1 MSPPMKQ
8 TFNTERK
15 PLQSPWTHESMPFI
29 FICSQCRS
37 ILYEDPSPLLQ
48 NGSYKSP
55 TYFENVLTRLG
66 DKCHQCGHELAL
78 TPSKIEVF
86 ALRSE
91 DNISK
96 KKQETEG
103 KMRTLKNDHL
113 RLDGVQIQIS
123 HKRDRTKIYCRRKQ

>member
-8 TFNTERK
+8 SFNTDRK

-55 TYFENVLTRLG
+55 TYFESVLTRLG
-66 DKCHQCGHELAL
+66 DKCPLCGHELAL

-91 DNISK
+91 DNVSK
-96 KKQETEG
+96 KEQGTEG
-103 KMRTLKNDHL
+103 KMRTLKSGHP
-113 RLDGVQIQIS
+113 RLDGGQIRIS
-123 HKRDRTKIYCRRKQ
+123 HKRDGTKIYCMRK